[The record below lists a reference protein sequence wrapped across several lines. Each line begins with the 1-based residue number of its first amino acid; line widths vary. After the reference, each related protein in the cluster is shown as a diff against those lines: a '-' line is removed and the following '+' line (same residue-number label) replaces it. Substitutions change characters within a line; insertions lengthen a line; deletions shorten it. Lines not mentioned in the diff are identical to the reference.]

1 MPLPLLYLIIR
12 CDEAIIFI
20 MEKKCGRRED
30 KKKGEEGEISEKVN
44 AVIKSEVALRS
55 PQVHTHP

>member
-1 MPLPLLYLIIR
+1 MSLPLLYLIIR

-20 MEKKCGRRED
+20 MEKCGRREGREE
-30 KKKGEEGEISEKVN
+30 GEEGEISEKVN
-44 AVIKSEVALRS
+44 PVIKNEVALWL